1 MSISDGVNANAA
13 NFNSSFV
20 SKTDTDS
27 KGGDLTL
34 NDKLSLQDSG
44 SATMIDAQ
52 QEINDLKD
60 EFNSSTGHDHD
71 GVDSKKVVA
80 TNLDGTGG
88 ANGQVL
94 KADGAGNVLWDTDEG
109 TGAINYIGAWNAN
122 TNSPALASGA
132 GTKGDYYVINVA
144 GTTTLDGI
152 SDWENTDW
160 AVFNGTVWEKVD
172 NTDQVLSVAGKQGAV
187 VLDSDDV
194 AETASKKW
202 AFKSNLTTSDPTTT
216 DDSASGYSVGSRW
229 WNSSSDTLFICEDN
243 TASAAVWKG
252 VSGGTGGGGLDVYL
266 AEDFETTVAA
276 DFTSGNNATFD
287 NGGTLQGAL
296 ADETTNPIAGDSC
309 LKYTQAAGSLN
320 DFIKSPVIN
329 IDEKQAGNYTGMT
342 LYFTYD
348 GDADDIKVIF
358 YDETNSEVLTDSVDL
373 LSSESNPTRYS
384 TSVFIPE
391 GVTQVAY
398 GFQVAVENSTKIL
411 LADDVEL
418 TTNPFVYKNLIDRQ
432 EYKLLQAPT
441 SMTNATAE
449 IEFNLGTATITNSG
463 PNIISAVDDSG
474 NTRTKFIAN
483 RRCTVDVN
491 FAGTVGT
498 VNRQVAIAK
507 NGVVV
512 APGTESTQI
521 NRQAGTAG
529 TVDLE
534 IGDYFTVA
542 VSVNNVTIEATS
554 LTGSDIAIL
563 QFVAT
568 AETEHVITP
577 AKSNMT
583 DWTSYT
589 PTFIGF
595 GTPTNVEF
603 WHKRVGDSVLL
614 RGRFTSGT
622 STATTATAT
631 LPAGLTIDTNKID
644 TANASNNGYYFR
656 SATASASG
664 GAIILQDSDLTH
676 ITFGSVSTFD
686 SSSLN
691 PLSQANGN
699 SVAVSGESITLVTA
713 AIPIEGWDSD
723 ATFLAAIPTQLT
735 AYIKDLK
742 ADDTDGGTFT
752 SSAWQTRDLNAVEGD
767 TEFISLSSSQF
778 TLSSGKYLIEG
789 SAPAYKT
796 DQHQTRIRNI
806 TDSTDL
812 TEGTSEN
819 SSTIDNTSSR
829 SNLAAS
835 VTLNS
840 SKTFEIQHHCE
851 TTKSGNGFGVSAPT
865 AAIQELYTMVKI
877 TKVK

>member
-1 MSISDGVNANAA
+1 MSITDGVNANAA
-13 NFNSSFV
+13 NFNSSYV
-20 SKTDTDS
+20 SKTDADA

-44 SATMIDAQ
+44 SATMADAQ

-80 TNLDGTGG
+80 SNLDGTGG
-88 ANGQVL
+88 SNGQVL

-132 GTKGDYYVINVA
+132 GTKGDYYVVNVA

-160 AVFNGTVWEKVD
+160 AVFNGTAWEKVD

-194 AETASKKW
+194 TETASKKW

-252 VSGGTGGGGLDVYL
+252 VSGGAGSGGLDVYL

-287 NGGTLQGAL
+287 NGGTLQGTL
-296 ADETTNPIAGDSC
+296 ADETTNPIAGSSC

-432 EYKLLQAPT
+432 YVEQSFDPA
-441 SMTNATAE
+441 SMTT
-449 IEFNLGTATITNSG
+449 TSG
-463 PNIISAVDDSG
+463 
-474 NTRTKFIAN
+474 
-483 RRCTVDVN
+483 
-491 FAGTVGT
+491 
-498 VNRQVAIAK
+498 
-507 NGVVV
+507 
-512 APGTESTQI
+512 
-521 NRQAGTAG
+521 
-529 TVDLE
+529 DLRF
-534 IGDYFTVA
+534 G
-542 VSVNNVTIEATS
+542 SVTLN
-554 LTGSDIAIL
+554 GSDILSYDDSNGRFAANRECTFTGMFSGRSSSTNTDYIIKLNGTTVARTDESGADFYETVSTTLNL
-563 QFVAT
+563 QVGDYVNVNASNT
-568 AETEHVITP
+568 LTSGASQYLSISAEAETEHVITP

-589 PTFIGF
+589 PSTSQGF
-595 GTPTNVEF
+595 GTLGAIDLK
-603 WHKRVGDSVLL
+603 WKREGSDMLIQGTFV
-614 RGRFTSGT
+614 SGT
-622 STATTATAT
+622 STATEARLE
-631 LPAGLTIDTNKID
+631 LPTGHTT
-644 TANASNNGYYFR
+644 R
-656 SATASASG
+656 
-664 GAIILQDSDLTH
+664 SDLPTRTVAGKGAYTGTGAVDQLVL
-676 ITFGSVSTFD
+676 IEPSRTYMNFGIAGAGTAGISA
-686 SSSLN
+686 
-691 PLSQANGN
+691 ANG
-699 SVAVSGESITLVTA
+699 SQMVAAGQTYGLLA
-713 AIPIEGWDSD
+713 RFPIEGWDSN

-735 AYIKDLK
+735 AYIKDVK
-742 ADDTDGGTFT
+742 SANTVGGTST
-752 SSAWQTRDLNAVEGD
+752 TGTWSTRDLNTVSGD
-767 TEFISLSSSQF
+767 ASIVSLSSNQF
-778 TLSSGKYLIEG
+778 TLSAGTYTIKA
-789 SAPAYKT
+789 SAPALFSSQHRIKLYNVT
-796 DQHQTRIRNI
+796 DVSDDILG
-806 TDSTDL
+806 S
-812 TEGTSEN
+812 SEF
-819 SSTIDNTSSR
+819 SNTSFSMQ
-829 SNLAAS
+829 SISLLS
-835 VTLNS
+835 GKITLTS
-840 SKTFEIQHHCE
+840 SKVFEIRHRVA
-851 TTKSGNGFGVSAPT
+851 SGWASSGFGAPSVMGVD
-865 AAIQELYTMVKI
+865 EVYTQVEI

>member
-1 MSISDGVNANAA
+1 MSISDGVDANAA

-20 SKTDTDS
+20 SKTDADS

-44 SATMIDAQ
+44 SATMTDAQ

-71 GVDSKKVVA
+71 GVNSKKVVA
-80 TNLDGTGG
+80 SNLDGTGG
-88 ANGQVL
+88 SNGQVL

-132 GTKGDYYVINVA
+132 GTKGDYYVVNVA

-160 AVFNGTVWEKVD
+160 AVFNGTAWEKVD

-194 AETASKKW
+194 TETASKKW

-252 VSGGTGGGGLDVYL
+252 VSGGAGGGGLDVYL
-266 AEDFETTVAA
+266 AEDFETTVAT

-287 NGGTLQGAL
+287 NGGTLQGTL
-296 ADETTNPIAGDSC
+296 ADETTNPIAGSSC

-418 TTNPFVYKNLIDRQ
+418 TTNPFVYKDLIETGNYHVDTHAG
-432 EYKLLQAPT
+432 YGSTANKIPYF
-441 SMTNATAE
+441 TNVNE
-449 IEFNLGTATITNSG
+449 NDLGNFGTITNDSTNG
-463 PNIISAVDDSG
+463 LSFTAIKECSVTMTYSAVFSAAGAVGISLNASSVTTSIALLGSDERIAHDTTSAGNFNASATACKKLQAGDVIRPHTEASTVALTGRHHVVISAV
-474 NTRTKFIAN
+474 
-483 RRCTVDVN
+483 
-491 FAGTVGT
+491 
-498 VNRQVAIAK
+498 
-507 NGVVV
+507 
-512 APGTESTQI
+512 
-521 NRQAGTAG
+521 
-529 TVDLE
+529 
-534 IGDYFTVA
+534 
-542 VSVNNVTIEATS
+542 AT
-554 LTGSDIAIL
+554 
-563 QFVAT
+563 
-568 AETEHVITP
+568 TEHVITP
-577 AKSNMT
+577 AKSNA
-583 DWTSYT
+583 
-589 PTFIGF
+589 
-595 GTPTNVEF
+595 NVF
-603 WHKRVGDSVLL
+603 SARIAN
-614 RGRFTSGT
+614 SGT
-622 STATTATAT
+622 ATIVSQGEVNNIDQNAIASVNRISTGTVDITFATDFFSIT
-631 LPAGLTIDTNKID
+631 P
-644 TANASNNGYYFR
+644 SV
-656 SATASASG
+656 
-664 GAIILQDSDLTH
+664 
-676 ITFGSVSTFD
+676 TFGSEANTYNGFITSLSTSGCTVITTLNTTGANGDQDFSLDLHRQGNDVKD
-686 SSSLN
+686 SS
-691 PLSQANGN
+691 
-699 SVAVSGESITLVTA
+699 
-713 AIPIEGWDSD
+713 
-723 ATFLAAIPTQLT
+723 FLAAIPTQLT
-735 AYIKDLK
+735 AYIKDIK
-742 ADDTDGGTFT
+742 SDGTDGGTFT
-752 SSAWQTRDLNAVEGD
+752 SGAWQTRDLNTLEGD
-767 TEFISLSSSQF
+767 SSFVTLSSNQF
-778 TLSSGKYLIEG
+778 TLPPGKYEIEAKAPALGGDDHKIKLYNATDAIDEIIGSSGY
-789 SAPAYKT
+789 S
-796 DQHQTRIRNI
+796 RNSSSNQ
-806 TDSTDL
+806 TDSLFVGKIEIT
-812 TEGTSEN
+812 T
-819 SSTIDNTSSR
+819 
-829 SNLAAS
+829 
-835 VTLNS
+835 
-840 SKTFEIQHHCE
+840 SKTFEIRHRCQ
-851 TTKSGNGFGVSAPT
+851 TTVATFGFGT
-865 AAIQELYTMVKI
+865 ASTFGVDEIYTQVKI

>member
-1 MSISDGVNANAA
+1 MSITDGVNANAA
-13 NFNSSFV
+13 NFNSSYV
-20 SKTDTDS
+20 SKTDADA

-44 SATMIDAQ
+44 SATMADAQ

-80 TNLDGTGG
+80 SNLDGTGG
-88 ANGQVL
+88 SNGQVL

-132 GTKGDYYVINVA
+132 GTKGDYYVVNVA

-160 AVFNGTVWEKVD
+160 AVFNGTIWEKVD

-229 WNSSSDTLFICEDN
+229 WNSSSNTLFICEDN
-243 TASAAVWKG
+243 TASAAVWEG
-252 VSGGTGGGGLDVYL
+252 VSGGAGGGGLDVYL

-287 NGGTLQGAL
+287 NGGTLQGTL

-348 GDADDIKVIF
+348 GDADDVKVIF
-358 YDETNSEVLTDSVDL
+358 YDETNSEVLTDSIDL

-432 EYKLLQAPT
+432 YIYHKQLGSTLTNTANELEYNISNIVSTGTGIL
-441 SMTNATAE
+441 N
-449 IEFNLGTATITNSG
+449 IE
-463 PNIISAVDDSG
+463 DDSG
-474 NTRTKFIAN
+474 NTRTKFIAT
-483 RRCTVDVN
+483 RECTITVAAAN
-491 FAGTVGT
+491 FHSAASQRTEVYLNGSQHIFGSSTTTGTVAS
-498 VNRQVAIAK
+498 NVA
-507 NGVVV
+507 
-512 APGTESTQI
+512 TTL
-521 NRQAGTAG
+521 
-529 TVDLE
+529 DLS
-534 IGDYFTVA
+534 IGDF
-542 VSVNNVTIEATS
+542 VTIFSTGN
-554 LTGSDIAIL
+554 LVTGSNSSFAITA
-563 QFVAT
+563 V

-583 DWTSYT
+583 DWTPYT
-589 PTFIGF
+589 PSTSQGF
-595 GTPTNVEF
+595 GTLGTIDLR
-603 WHKRVGDSVLL
+603 WKREGSDMLIQGTFV
-614 RGRFTSGT
+614 SGT
-622 STATTATAT
+622 STATEARLE
-631 LPAGLTIDTNKID
+631 LPTGHTT
-644 TANASNNGYYFR
+644 S
-656 SATASASG
+656 
-664 GAIILQDSDLTH
+664 SDLPTRTVAGKGAYTGTGAVDQLVL
-676 ITFGSVSTFD
+676 IEPSRTYMNFGIAGAGTAGISA
-686 SSSLN
+686 
-691 PLSQANGN
+691 ANG
-699 SVAVSGESITLVTA
+699 SQMVAAGQTYGLLA
-713 AIPIEGWDSD
+713 RFPIEGWDSN

-735 AYIKDLK
+735 AYIKDVK
-742 ADDTDGGTFT
+742 SNGTHGGTST
-752 SSAWQTRDLNAVEGD
+752 SGSWETRDLNTIEGD
-767 TEFISLSSSQF
+767 SSFVSLSTNQF
-778 TLSSGKYLIEG
+778 TLSVG
-789 SAPAYKT
+789 SYVIKALAPALTANLHKIKLYNVT
-796 DQHQTRIRNI
+796 DA
-806 TDSTDL
+806 TDDVIGSNEL
-812 TEGTSEN
+812 A
-819 SSTIDNTSSR
+819 NTSFQTQTNSF
-829 SNLAAS
+829 
-835 VTLNS
+835 LNGKVVITS
-840 SKTFEIQHHCE
+840 SKVFEIRHRVTQTFATVGH
-851 TTKSGNGFGVSAPT
+851 GT
-865 AAIQELYTMVKI
+865 ATSFSVDEIYTQVEI